1 MADCEEVA
9 QMRSKVIIASL
20 LALFIAACGDSDS
33 LTTPTPPPV
42 QMTDV
47 VTVGPITG
55 FGSVISNGIVFDT
68 DAATVLVDG
77 EPGTL
82 GDLQVGMIV
91 SIRGEIDNSA
101 GTAQASEIRF
111 GVDLEGPISSVNL
124 ANGSFVALG
133 RMVLVDE
140 LTVIDNATFETLAAG
155 NVVRVSGQFR
165 SQERI
170 QATHVNR
177 IANEYQAGMHMHVK
191 GEIENL
197 DIGNQHFSLGGQV
210 CDYSGAALELGA
222 DDMANGMY
230 VEVTSTT
237 PMGGGDMVL
246 DRVQAKDRD
255 RDRDQLCSSDCD
267 FELEGYV
274 TVFVSATEFQVDG
287 QPVTTTT
294 TTEYVNGTVDA
305 LALDVKI
312 AVDGTL
318 DDNGVLV
325 ADQIVFRLPSL
336 IEIEA
341 DLQAF
346 DVDAGTLTMLGIA
359 VTTNE
364 FTLFRDHGAAGMPAF
379 GFDDFAV
386 GDWLEIRAYLDGVE
400 VVATRVERDDADDS
414 VTLKAPVEVINRPSI
429 TLLGTV
435 AMSDQD
441 TTFQS
446 TAYQVIDADTF
457 FGLVEIGDI
466 VKTEGTYDGA
476 AILAEKM
483 FLRECAD
490 NCR

>member
-305 LALDVKI
+305 LALV
-312 AVDGTL
+312 
-318 DDNGVLV
+318 
-325 ADQIVFRLPSL
+325 
-336 IEIEA
+336 EIEA

>member
-1 MADCEEVA
+1 
-9 QMRSKVIIASL
+9 MRSKVIIASL
-20 LALFIAACGDSDS
+20 LALFTAACGDSDP
-33 LTTPTPPPV
+33 LTTPIPPEA
-42 QMTDV
+42 QTTDV

-55 FGSVISNGIVFDT
+55 FGSVISNGIVFGT
-68 DAATVLVDG
+68 DAANVLVDG

-91 SIRGEIDNSA
+91 SIRGEIDDSA
-101 GTAQASEIRF
+101 GTALASEIRF
-111 GVDLEGPISSVNL
+111 GVDLEGPISNVNL
-124 ANGSFVALG
+124 ANGSFVVLG
-133 RMVLVDE
+133 RMVFVDE

-170 QATHVNR
+170 QATHINR

-210 CDYSGAALELGA
+210 CDYSGAMLELGGA
-222 DDMANGMY
+222 DMANGMY

-237 PMGGGDMVL
+237 PMGGGDMIL

-274 TVFVSATEFQVDG
+274 TAFVSATEFAVDG
-287 QPVTTTT
+287 QPVTATA
-294 TTEYVNGTVDA
+294 TTEYVNGTVDT
-305 LALDVKI
+305 LALDVKV

-325 ADQIVFRLPSL
+325 ADRIVFRLPSL
-336 IEIEA
+336 VEIEA

-346 DVDAGTLTMLGIA
+346 DVDAGTLTVLGIT
-359 VTTNE
+359 VMTNE

-386 GDWLEIRAYLDGVE
+386 GDWLEIRAYLDGDN

-414 VTLKAPVEVINRPSI
+414 VTLKAPVEVINRPSV

-441 TTFQS
+441 TIFQN
-446 TAYQVIDADTF
+446 TAYEVIDADTF
-457 FGLVEIGDI
+457 FGLVEIDDI

-483 FLRECAD
+483 FLRECAE
-490 NCR
+490 NCL